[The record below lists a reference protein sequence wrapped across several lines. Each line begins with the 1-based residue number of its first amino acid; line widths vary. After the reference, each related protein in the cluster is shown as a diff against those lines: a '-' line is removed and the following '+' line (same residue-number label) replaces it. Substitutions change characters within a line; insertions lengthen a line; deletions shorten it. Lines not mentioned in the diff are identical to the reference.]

1 VALGPDTRLRVAVDA
16 NPLLNERTG
25 VGHFTASLL
34 EGLAIRD
41 DIEASA
47 YAISRTGRHD
57 LAHQLPAGVGAA
69 TSWLP
74 ARVAHAMWARVSWP
88 GVEHWT
94 GAVDVVHATNFVAPP
109 SRAPIVVTVHDLAF
123 AHSPELCRP
132 ETLSYEPLLRQ
143 AIARGALVH
152 AVSDFVAAEVRDY
165 FNLPEHRVVRVYAG
179 IAATGNGDAAAGREL
194 AGGAS
199 YILAI
204 GTVEPRKNLPTLV
217 RAFDRVAADDDG
229 VMLVVAGPD
238 GWGTQPF
245 ADAVAGARFG
255 ARIRRLG
262 YVTNAQRS
270 DLLAGASVL
279 AYPSLY
285 EGFGHPPFEAM
296 AAGVPVVT
304 ARAGAL
310 PEAVGDAAVLVDPTD
325 VDALADALS
334 RVLTDPV
341 LRAQLVARGHERVQ
355 EFSWPR
361 AVDEIVAL
369 YRQVSA

>member
-1 VALGPDTRLRVAVDA
+1 MR
-16 NPLLNERTG
+16 
-25 VGHFTASLL
+25 S
-34 EGLAIRD
+34 RD
-41 DIEASA
+41 
-47 YAISRTGRHD
+47 
-57 LAHQLPAGVGAA
+57 
-69 TSWLP
+69 
-74 ARVAHAMWARVSWP
+74 
-88 GVEHWT
+88 
-94 GAVDVVHATNFVAPP
+94 
-109 SRAPIVVTVHDLAF
+109 
-123 AHSPELCRP
+123 SPELCRP

-179 IAATGNGDAAAGREL
+179 IAATADGDAVAGREL

-199 YILAI
+199 YVLAI

-245 ADAVAGARFG
+245 ADAVAHARFG
-255 ARIRRLG
+255 VRIRRLG

-270 DLLAGASVL
+270 DLLAGAAVL

-334 RVLTDPV
+334 RVLTDPA
-341 LRAQLVARGHERVQ
+341 LRARSSSPADTFGCGNSRGRARSTRSSPSTDRLPRSRECGAKGANRGIPVSPER
-355 EFSWPR
+355 PR
-361 AVDEIVAL
+361 VRSEGRESGYPRFA
-369 YRQVSA
+369 